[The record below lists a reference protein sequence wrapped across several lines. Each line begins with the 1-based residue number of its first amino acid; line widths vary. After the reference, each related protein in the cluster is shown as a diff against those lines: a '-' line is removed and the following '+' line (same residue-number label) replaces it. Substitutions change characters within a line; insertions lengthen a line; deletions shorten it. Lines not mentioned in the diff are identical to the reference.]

1 MGRKEYIV
9 FDFDHTLY
17 RYDCTIRF
25 LRFMLS
31 KHPLLYRYL
40 PLLVFYYVC
49 WKLSVV
55 STTRFKEKYFSF
67 LNGINPETLE
77 NLVAEFWESQSEK
90 DFNQPVNRIL
100 EQRISEGHSCVV
112 ITASPQLIV
121 SYIVKQL
128 YNIDCIGT
136 ILIYKHNFY
145 RIDGKNCKGI
155 EKINRFEQAYGTG
168 ATITEAYSDN
178 VSDKFLFE
186 KSMHAFRIRGETVS
200 RVK

>member
-1 MGRKEYIV
+1 MGKKDYIV

-25 LRFMLS
+25 LLFMLS
-31 KHPLLYRYL
+31 KRPLLYRYM
-40 PLLVFYYVC
+40 PLLVFYYAC

-67 LNGINPETLE
+67 LNGITPQSLDL
-77 NLVAEFWESQSEK
+77 LVADFWNKQTEA
-90 DFNQPVNRIL
+90 DFNRPVGQIL
-100 EQRISEGHSCVV
+100 AQRIGEGYSCVV
-112 ITASPQLIV
+112 ITASPQLLV
-121 SYIVKQL
+121 SHIIKRQ

-136 ILIYKHNFY
+136 LLTYKQDTY

-155 EKINRFEQAYGTG
+155 EKIKRFEQAYGNDV
-168 ATITEAYSDN
+168 TIKEAYSDN
-178 VSDKFLFE
+178 ASDKFLFE
-186 KSMHAFRIRGETVS
+186 KSEQAFRIRGETIT